1 MTSASRL
8 RDLVKILAPILKKNR
23 DGYLLAAKEEIDI
36 IGMEATDQEVYFL
49 ADILLS
55 SSDIGD
61 ALVTLAS
68 VNDGNIKERAEREN
82 ARLEGNKQKVNA
94 EAKAAADRRLTET
107 LAAEEAKRIA
117 EEKTTERDLLANSIA
132 NALAA
137 VLPPKQLYAEYRDYT
152 VVQRSGSHE
161 WVLRIAVAKA
171 MSQGWVPVGGVH
183 VLFNTNMHTALYSQA
198 MALPADKPKSPL
210 GYEDTF

>member
-8 RDLVKILAPILKKNR
+8 RDLVKIIAPILKKNR
-23 DGYLLAAKEEIDI
+23 NGYLLSAKEEIDI

-68 VNDGNIKERAEREN
+68 VNDGDIEVRAQREN
-82 ARLEGNKQKVNA
+82 ARLVAYQQKVKV
-94 EAKAAADRRLTET
+94 EAKAAADRRVAEA
-107 LAAEEAKRIA
+107 LAAEETKRIA
-117 EEKTTERDLLANSIA
+117 EEKTTERELLAHSIA

-137 VLPPKQLYAEYRDYT
+137 VLPAKQLYAEYRDYT

-161 WVLRIAVAKA
+161 WVLRVPVAKA

-210 GYEDTF
+210 AYDDAF

>member
-1 MTSASRL
+1 MTSVGRL
-8 RDLVKILAPILKKNR
+8 GDLVKILAPILKKNR

-94 EAKAAADRRLTET
+94 EAKAAADRRLTEN

-117 EEKTTERDLLANSIA
+117 DEKTTERDLLANSIA

-161 WVLRIAVAKA
+161 WVLRIPVAKA

-198 MALPADKPKSPL
+198 MALPADKPKSSL